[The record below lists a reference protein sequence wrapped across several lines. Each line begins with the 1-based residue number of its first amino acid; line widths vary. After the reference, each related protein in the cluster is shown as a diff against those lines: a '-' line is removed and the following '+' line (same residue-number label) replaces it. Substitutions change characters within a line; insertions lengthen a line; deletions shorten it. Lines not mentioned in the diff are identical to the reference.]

1 MYITAQLFDR
11 EYFIR
16 AIEFVKLDMIIEPV
30 PDYWSRI
37 ITQELKRKAHHL
49 HEYPDASDWK
59 ITPVVHKSKFSGF
72 SLVDGTGRILHTTA
86 I

>member
-16 AIEFVKLDMIIEPV
+16 AIEFVKPDMIIEPV

-37 ITQELKRKAHHL
+37 ITQELKHKALHS

-59 ITPVVHKSKFSGF
+59 IIPVVHKLKFSGF
-72 SLVDGTGRILHTTA
+72 SLVDETGRILHTTA